1 MKNIK
6 TVLVDNLVVDRINLE
21 KVLLQFPHIEV
32 IGEAND
38 LEEAKGLINKLQPEL
53 VLLNIDI
60 IALSSI
66 DLFSNLNCSPKIIYV
81 NAKENIELKA
91 FEFKEVDPIVK
102 PIGAMPVGH
111 SIKKST
117 KLIEEFS
124 EGNFQGNETFQ
135 TDQIILLNFDK
146 KMNFIKI
153 KDINFIEAFGNY
165 TKVNTDDGKLSITYN
180 SIKNWHAKLPE
191 NNFLQIHRSTIVNLL
206 NIQKIEKWNNDTAR
220 LYLKGLSKPLE
231 VSRTYFFQIKKK
243 YKM

>member
-6 TVLVDNLVVDRINLE
+6 TVLVDNLVVDGINLE
-21 KVLLQFPHIEV
+21 KVLSQFQQIEI

-38 LEEAKGLINKLQPEL
+38 FEDARELINKLQPDL

-66 DLFSNLNCSPKIIYV
+66 DLFSNLNCLPKIIYI

-91 FEFKEVDPIVK
+91 FEFKVIDQIIKPTSSMPVSDGIKKPSK
-102 PIGAMPVGH
+102 PID
-111 SIKKST
+111 
-117 KLIEEFS
+117 EFT
-124 EGNFQGNETFQ
+124 EGNLHDNETYQ

>member
-32 IGEAND
+32 TGEAND